1 MFSYKINNPNEYK
14 FDSKD
19 FAVIPFGHRCTS
31 ALACKLANLRQCSLP
46 FDWTFPL
53 FPNKIKTILENNFD
67 NFIPNV
73 HNNIFTN
80 KYDITLKHFNSNPNK
95 GIMEYIRRIKR
106 FNNIIRSN
114 KYLYFIYINED
125 YLYDANFRDDE
136 FNDNIFNEMLD
147 LESYLKENFVNL
159 KFNILYFNFK
169 KHDIPEDSNII
180 NIILET
186 TNLYE
191 EEYKAPLSE
200 LRIFCGNILANLF
213 NTQSNNDLIYTSD
226 IFNN

>member
-1 MFSYKINNPNEYK
+1 MFSYEINNSNEYIINI
-14 FDSKD
+14 KD

-46 FDWTFPL
+46 FDWTIPL
-53 FPNKIKTILENNFD
+53 FPNKIKKVLESNFD

-80 KYDITLKHFNSNPNK
+80 KYDITLKHFNSDINK
-95 GIMEYIRRIKR
+95 GISEYIRRIQR

-114 KYLYFIYINED
+114 KHLYFIYINED
-125 YLYDANFRDDE
+125 YLYDTNYRDDE

-147 LESYLKENFVNL
+147 LEKYLKENFVNM

-186 TNLYE
+186 TNVYE
-191 EEYKAPLSE
+191 LEKDSPFNEI
-200 LRIFCGNILANLF
+200 RIFCGQILGNLF
-213 NTQSNNDLIYTSD
+213 NTQADNEIIYTNDL
-226 IFNN
+226 FNN